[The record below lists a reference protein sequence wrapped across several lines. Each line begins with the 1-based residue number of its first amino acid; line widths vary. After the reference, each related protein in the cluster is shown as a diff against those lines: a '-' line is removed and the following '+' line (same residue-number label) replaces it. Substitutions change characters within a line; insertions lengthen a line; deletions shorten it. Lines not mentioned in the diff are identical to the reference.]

1 MTENE
6 ILPDEEKEHLI
17 KGHDAD
23 GITEFDNDMPLWL
36 FIGFIITIVFA
47 AGYWVNYEM
56 AEGLSTKAEYEAEV
70 AEFKKSQEPPD
81 SQKPKVELTALTDSA
96 SIDAG
101 KSLFNGQANMC
112 YTCHRNDLGGIV
124 GPNLTDE
131 YWIHNGDFK
140 SLMASIK
147 TGFPEKGMQ
156 PFGSGAK
163 LSDRQVQQLASFIV
177 SMKDS
182 HPEIPKAID
191 PAREIKWEEKH
202 EVEAESHEKEGKDQR
217 RERGEK
223 KQAKTAI
230 KKG

>member
-6 ILPDEEKEHLI
+6 ILPDEEKELLI

-36 FIGFIITIVFA
+36 FIGFIFTMVFA

-81 SQKPKVELTALTDSA
+81 SQKAKIELAALTDA
-96 SIDAG
+96 PSIEAG
-101 KSLFNGQANMC
+101 KSLFNGQTNMC
-112 YTCHRNDLGGIV
+112 YTCHRNDLGGII

-131 YWIHNGDFK
+131 YWLQNGDFK
-140 SLMASIK
+140 SIMTSIK
-147 TGFPEKGMQ
+147 TGFPAKGMQ
-156 PFGSGAK
+156 PYGSGAK
-163 LSDRQVQQLASFIV
+163 LTERQVQQIASFIV
-177 SMKDS
+177 SRKDS
-182 HPEIPKAID
+182 HPENPKAID
-191 PAREIKWEEKH
+191 PIREIKWVEKD
-202 EVEAESHEKEGKDQR
+202 EAEDESHEKESKDKQR
-217 RERGEK
+217 EHGEK

-230 KKG
+230 KKR